1 MRILPIIFIYL
12 LCVYLSWMPLFHP
25 NAWISWDLGAHLS
38 RTLSTVDE
46 LKQGQFPPYFDFNY
60 HLYPG
65 YSWNIFYPPLDNF
78 IMSFFQYTQGSLNNV
93 LKSTSFVI
101 LVLSTLISF
110 FSFKN
115 LGISRAKLLT
125 LSLMYS
131 CSIYMVNNIFIR
143 GAIPES
149 LAICFA
155 PLFISSLLK
164 RTDPKSFLVMGLA
177 SAGILLSNIP
187 SFIACAIVALVFA
200 AFRKDSISFFIKSFF
215 VCLLLSSFY
224 IFPLIYSLYGQSFHL
239 INANFFQM
247 MSDRS
252 LGLYDLLSG
261 EKIKT
266 GILKDLSLG
275 IGWPIFLLLLLALY
289 NNIKKSI
296 FIPLLVLTFI
306 VISGANYSFLPTILQ
321 KLSLLQFTWRL
332 VPYLLLLI
340 LVQIAESDKVKNKHL
355 LACLFLTSLM
365 STSISVEKTSSYN
378 ITPENYSMG
387 AFEDYALTNAR
398 KIDLPNGKMLCLD
411 SQNVE
416 TLVNFTE
423 KRNSS
428 GMPVFEFNS
437 KTDGKCIIPVM
448 AYNSLMLDGE
458 RNIIDGYFYHST
470 LKGDNRAEVK
480 RTVAFELMYGLGA
493 LLSLI
498 TLIFIIYKFS
508 NKVRRG
514 FFTSHFEVA
523 KK

>member
-1 MRILPIIFIYL
+1 MRILPIVFIYL
-12 LCVYLSWMPLFHP
+12 LCVYMSWMPLFHP

-38 RTLSTVDE
+38 RALSTVDE

-78 IMSFFQYTQGSLNNV
+78 IMSFFQYIQGNLNNV

-101 LVLSTLISF
+101 LVLSTVISF

-115 LGISRAKLLT
+115 LGIARAKLLT
-125 LSLMYS
+125 LSMMFS
-131 CSIYMVNNIFIR
+131 CSIYMVDNIFVR

-164 RTDPKSFLVMGLA
+164 RTEPKSFLVMGLA

-187 SFIACAIVALVFA
+187 SFMACTIVALAFA
-200 AFRKDSISFFIKSFF
+200 AFKKDSISFFIKSFF

-224 IFPLIYSLYGQSFHL
+224 IFPLIYSLHGQSFHL
-239 INANFFQM
+239 INANFFAS
-247 MSDRS
+247 MSDKS
-252 LGLYDLLSG
+252 LGLYDLVSG

-266 GILKDLSLG
+266 GILKGMSLG

-289 NNIKKSI
+289 NNFKKLTFTPTLI
-296 FIPLLVLTFI
+296 LTFI

-332 VPYLLLLI
+332 VPYLLLLVLI
-340 LVQIAESDKVKNKHL
+340 QIAESDKVKNKHL

-365 STSISVEKTSSYN
+365 STSTSVEKTSSYD
-378 ITPENYSMG
+378 ITQENFSTG
-387 AFEDYALTNAR
+387 TFEDYTLTNAR
-398 KIDLPNGKMLCLD
+398 KIDLPKGKILCLD
-411 SQNVE
+411 SQNDE
-416 TLVNFTE
+416 TLVDFTE

-458 RNIIDGYFYHST
+458 RNIINGFFYHST
-470 LKGDNRAEVK
+470 FKGDNRAEVE
-480 RTVAFELMYGLGA
+480 RTVAFKLMYGLGA

-508 NKVRRG
+508 GNVRQLFFKSYLKV
-514 FFTSHFEVA
+514 A
-523 KK
+523 DK